1 MQLFDWRDVA
11 VNQNDD
17 IRTALGV
24 LDRASLQIVLVV
36 AEDATLLGTLTD
48 GDVRRA
54 LLRGETLDSAVALAM
69 NRTPV
74 IGHKRDSETAW
85 RKILLEKALR
95 HLPIL
100 DASGKM
106 VGLYYGKQAL
116 KKCRNAVVL
125 MLGGLGTRLRP
136 LTETV
141 PKPMLKVGNRPILD
155 TIVSHIAEQGFTEFY
170 FCINYLGEQIRAYFG
185 NGERWGIQINYVEEN
200 ERLGT
205 AGALSLMREELREPF
220 IVMNGDLLTK
230 IDLRALLD
238 FHAEHGNEATACVRE
253 YSQQVPYG
261 VIELDGAKVS
271 QIVEKPVYRY
281 FVNAGIYALSPSALD
296 KVPQQAFYDMPT
308 LMEDLLAEQRGVGG
322 FPLTEYWMDIGQMPD
337 FEQAQVDYD
346 VHFTKLGAG
355 A

>member
-1 MQLFDWRDVA
+1 MQLFDWREVA
-11 VNQNDD
+11 VKESDD
-17 IRTALGV
+17 IRTALSV

-36 AEDATLLGTLTD
+36 ADDQTLVGTLTD

-54 LLRGETLDSAVALAM
+54 LLRGETLHSPVSLAM
-69 NRTPV
+69 NKQPV
-74 IGHKRDSETAW
+74 AGLNTDSETAW

-100 DASGKM
+100 DANRKI

-116 KKCRNAVVL
+116 QKCQNPVVL
-125 MLGGLGTRLRP
+125 MLGGMGMRLRP

-141 PKPMLKVGNRPILD
+141 PKPMLKVGDRPILE

-185 NGERWGIQINYVEEN
+185 NGERWGIRIHYIEEN

-205 AGALSLMREELREPF
+205 AGALSLIEDQPRHPF

-230 IDLRALLD
+230 VDLRSLLN
-238 FHAEHGNEATACVRE
+238 FHEEHENLATACVRE

-261 VIELDGAKVS
+261 VVELEGAAVS

-281 FVNAGIYALSPSALD
+281 FVNAGIYALSPEALK
-296 KVPQQAFYDMPT
+296 KVPNNTFYDMPT
-308 LMEDLLAEQRGVGG
+308 LIDELLADQENVGG
-322 FPLTEYWMDIGQMPD
+322 FPITEYWMDIGQMPD
-337 FEQAQVDYD
+337 FEQAQADYD
-346 VHFTKLGAG
+346 VHFTKR
-355 A
+355 